1 MDLML
6 AEKVALV
13 TAASRGLGR
22 AAALALSEEGAR
34 LAISSRSDEILDTA
48 TAIQKQT
55 GCPVLGMK
63 SDLTRQAEIDALV
76 QLTLETYGHIDILII
91 NAGGPPPGAFLDL
104 KPEAWEQAF
113 RLTVMSAVHLCY
125 AVVPVMLKQGSGSIV
140 ATQSLSV
147 KQPIAQLALS
157 NSLRM
162 AVIGLM
168 KTLADELGP
177 QGIRVN
183 SINPGW
189 TQTDRVAQL
198 LANRAHLK
206 GTTALEEEQQITAG
220 IPLGRMGSVEE
231 FGRTIAWLASPAA
244 AYIHGHALMFDGG
257 STRSSL

>member
-22 AAALALSEEGAR
+22 AAARALSEEGAR
-34 LAISSRSDEILDTA
+34 LVISSRSDEILDTA
-48 TAIQKQT
+48 AAIQEQT
-55 GCPVLGMK
+55 GHPVLGMK
-63 SDLTRQAEIDALV
+63 SDLTRRADIDALV
-76 QLTLETYGHIDILII
+76 QHTRETCGRLDILII

-104 KPEAWEQAF
+104 KPEAWEEAF
-113 RLTVMSAVHLCY
+113 QLTVMSAIHLCY
-125 AVVPVMLKQGSGSIV
+125 AVVPVMLEQGSGSIV

-147 KQPIAQLALS
+147 KQPIDQLALS

-189 TQTDRVAQL
+189 TKTDRVTQL
-198 LANRAHLK
+198 LASRARLK
-206 GTTALEEEQQITAG
+206 GTTSREEELQITAS

-244 AYIHGHALMFDGG
+244 SYIHGHALMFDGG